1 MWITARSVADQ
12 LQCAYVSHILI
23 IWIQCLHFRILNVLG
38 LFLSTK
44 RSSWSWSYIYGSWI
58 HEYLWNPCLS
68 PLTLWVRIPIRRGVL
83 DTTLCD
89 KVCQWLTT
97 GRWISPGTPISST
110 NKTGRQDITKILL
123 KVALS
128 TMALTLL
135 SSNIWGSCYSI
146 FSLICKLCRTL
157 FGLLYFFLWPLCC
170 LFFFDI
176 WILIAPLV
184 SSNSS
189 FHNIRYIYNYP
200 ISTFIMTTFFSNLQP
215 R

>member
-1 MWITARSVADQ
+1 MTI
-12 LQCAYVSHILI
+12 
-23 IWIQCLHFRILNVLG
+23 
-38 LFLSTK
+38 
-44 RSSWSWSYIYGSWI
+44 
-58 HEYLWNPCLS
+58 
-68 PLTLWVRIPIRRGVL
+68 
-83 DTTLCD
+83 
-89 KVCQWLTT
+89 
-97 GRWISPGTPISST
+97 
-110 NKTGRQDITKILL
+110 GRQDITKILL

-200 ISTFIMTTFFSNLQP
+200 ISTFIMTTFFSNYIIWTCCIVMSYIQFSFYGDFSVSISWQSLFLLFNTNLWQP
-215 R
+215 VLINIMCHAIVSHILFFPFAPLRNIRCNARL